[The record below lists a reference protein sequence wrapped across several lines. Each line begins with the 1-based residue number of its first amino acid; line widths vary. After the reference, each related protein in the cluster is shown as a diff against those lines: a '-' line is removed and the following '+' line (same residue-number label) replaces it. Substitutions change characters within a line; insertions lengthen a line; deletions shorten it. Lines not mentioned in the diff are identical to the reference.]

1 MILQSK
7 LQVIPYLLAAK
18 PSGALLTLTLDFFSS
33 LSSESCLGP
42 GFTETIPPQE
52 ELSQYSATVLQPGD
66 FAIFIALSFRC
77 NGTLVSLTIPS
88 QVRGSD
94 YSRVDDTLEPRP
106 SIWRL
111 DATGYKLIS
120 VNYQEQKVS
129 DTPRGLNDGEVLSF
143 NFL

>member
-1 MILQSK
+1 M
-7 LQVIPYLLAAK
+7 
-18 PSGALLTLTLDFFSS
+18 
-33 LSSESCLGP
+33 
-42 GFTETIPPQE
+42 
-52 ELSQYSATVLQPGD
+52 
-66 FAIFIALSFRC
+66 
-77 NGTLVSLTIPS
+77 SLTIPS

-94 YSRVDDTLEPRP
+94 YSRVDETLEPRP

-143 NFL
+143 NFSLMLQMNIQAGDVLGFWMSEESRFWTRIEHLPLLFKPGSFTRIVIANFTATSDSLPSEPAPTDDEFKTFPEFESVAN